1 MKKPTLF
8 LLLFFAL
15 TAFASASHGNPNS
28 ECDAWSDCS
37 RSSSGNAGQN
47 IASCS
52 ADGTGATNHY
62 VTCEPGAPRGTCVEH
77 NQMAACAGLDVCR
90 IVTNGGEGSG
100 EDAVPFLDDLT
111 DVARCLSAQCIPG
124 TNCAAC
130 LGGTCGNTC
139 LTKNGKDY
147 AITVTCDRQGVGG
160 ELHYCNYPS
169 IQLCQFGCENGA
181 CKPAATVTSS
191 VEPTGAPAISEA
203 LVGQLIGPA
212 AYETSAPL
220 GGFVPYENKSGLAS
234 ASAVGLLVLLLIA
247 GYSVVKK

>member
-169 IQLCQFGCENGA
+169 IQPCQFGCENGA
-181 CKPAATVTSS
+181 CKPA
-191 VEPTGAPAISEA
+191 PPGQTGGGNMLAEGEEGSISGQGFAPEKRNEFPSAVAFVA
-203 LVGQLIGPA
+203 LVA
-212 AYETSAPL
+212 
-220 GGFVPYENKSGLAS
+220 
-234 ASAVGLLVLLLIA
+234 LLIA
-247 GYSVVKK
+247 GYSVMKK